1 MFNRNKIKKLRGDL
15 DFLKDVVL
23 SMKNDFDKKV
33 ESLETEIWRL
43 KNPPKFKAGD
53 NVSCYLVLESSLM
66 RFVTCDYI
74 KGGYSTESYWQ
85 YSVFNNATN
94 KKETKKEEYLVSAKS
109 NFDLSQK
116 APRKPAKKK

>member
-1 MFNRNKIKKLRGDL
+1 MFNRNKIKRLNHQYNI
-15 DFLKDVVL
+15 L
-23 SMKNDFDKKV
+23 SDKVHEIEDRFIKKV

-116 APRKPAKKK
+116 APRKLVKKK

>member
-53 NVSCYLVLESSLM
+53 KISCYLVLNSI
-66 RFVTCDYI
+66 VTVYNKPSPD
-74 KGGYSTESYWQ
+74 KEKSYFWE
-85 YSVFNNATN
+85 YNVFNEATEETQI
-94 KKETKKEEYLVSAKS
+94 KTSEYLMSCKETFYQE
-109 NFDLSQK
+109 QK
-116 APRKPAKKK
+116 APRKLVKKK